1 MRATLPFF
9 SWYLATISTPA
20 LAATAGSFADSG
32 NTLVSA
38 MMVSV
43 HLPSL
48 RFAAPELGCTRRCSW
63 VTTRRF
69 TSSTKPNRT
78 LSKSTDMLL
87 GAPSGQSSRW
97 LYLNNALVIL
107 LKGHRNASGD
117 RDGCADECVLLVWYA
132 SAKWV
137 LRYVWRKRGCGSRRE
152 PWVTTQSRWILSI
165 MGLHNTR
172 LRRNEGHSRAEPV
185 HERGYLQCDSMPMVR

>member
-9 SWYLATISTPA
+9 SCYLAAISTPA
-20 LAATAGSFADSG
+20 LAATAGSFADGG

-43 HLPSL
+43 PLSSL
-48 RFAAPELGCTRRCSW
+48 RFTAPELGWTRRCSW

-97 LYLNNALVIL
+97 LYLNNALLIL

-117 RDGCADECVLLVWYA
+117 RDGCADECVLLIWYA
-132 SAKWV
+132 SPKWV
-137 LRYVWRKRGCGSRRE
+137 LRYVRRKRGCGSRRE
-152 PWVTTQSRWILSI
+152 PWVTT
-165 MGLHNTR
+165 
-172 LRRNEGHSRAEPV
+172 
-185 HERGYLQCDSMPMVR
+185 